1 MRNRF
6 LALFSASFIAAT
18 TAMPAAA
25 SPVTLNCSAIVGAR
39 SYAGTINVDSSR
51 LDYLQVGDVV
61 KLRGGA
67 TGTITAVQAWPFQL
81 QGTGTLAN
89 GQIAIVTCSK

>member
-6 LALFSASFIAAT
+6 IALFTASLVAAT

-25 SPVTLNCSAIVGAR
+25 SPVSLNCSAVVGTR
-39 SYAGTINVDSSR
+39 TYTGTITVDSSR
-51 LDYLQVGDVV
+51 LDQLQVGDVV

-67 TGTITAVQAWPFQL
+67 TGTITAVQPWPYQL

-89 GQIAIVTCSK
+89 GQSAIVTCSK